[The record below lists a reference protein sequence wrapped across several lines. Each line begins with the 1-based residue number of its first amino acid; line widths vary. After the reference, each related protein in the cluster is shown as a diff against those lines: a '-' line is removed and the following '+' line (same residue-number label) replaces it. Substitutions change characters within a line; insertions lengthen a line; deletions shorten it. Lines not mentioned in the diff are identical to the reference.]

1 MKNIPVVFFLLCAVL
16 TSQGFAAQ
24 TESPS
29 SVPAEQEIETVPV
42 IIDDMTLFSVRGT
55 RAIPAEER
63 AGVIAERIRKVA
75 ADKNIPAASLAIA
88 ETEYSTDIMAG
99 NLKLVSLYDADAAAD
114 RIPRQVLARAYL
126 GKIQLAID
134 KYRRDRS
141 PESLARGAGYSL
153 LVIIVLIV
161 VLLLLRRLYL
171 RLYSMLENRYKSRVH
186 ALHIQSVEFVRVE
199 RVWSAVTG
207 TLRTIRL
214 ILTVIIF
221 YLCLHLLLG
230 FFPWTRLFDAHLLG
244 YVMTPVLMIWQGIQK
259 YVPNLFFIAV
269 LIFLAR
275 YFLKLLGLFFTG
287 IENKTLTISGFDPD
301 WAKPTYKIVRLL
313 VIVFALVVAYPYI
326 PGSESPAFKGL
337 SVFLGV
343 LFSLGSSSAV
353 SNVIAGYMMTYR
365 RAFRVGDRVK
375 IGEFTGDV
383 TQIRLQATHLR
394 TVKNEEVIVPNSNI
408 LAGHVVNYSSLAGQR
423 GLILHTSVTIGYDVP
438 WRQVNGMLLLAAERT
453 GGILKEPKPFVLHT
467 SLDDF
472 FVAYELNVY
481 TDKPQEMTRT
491 YSELHR
497 NILDAFN
504 EYGVQIM
511 SPHYVGDPGQ
521 IKVVPKEKWF
531 EPPAGRPGAAE
542 NS

>member
-408 LAGHVVNYSSLAGQR
+408 LAGHVVNYSSLAKEQ

-438 WRQVNGMLLLAAERT
+438 WRQIDGLLLLAAERT
-453 GGILKEPKPFVLHT
+453 GTILREPKPFVLHK

-472 FVAYELNVY
+472 FVNYELNVY
-481 TDKPQEMTRT
+481 TDKPREMTQT

-504 EYGVQIM
+504 EFGVQIM
-511 SPHYVGDPGQ
+511 SPHYYSDPAQ
-521 IKVVPKEKWF
+521 TKVVPREKWF